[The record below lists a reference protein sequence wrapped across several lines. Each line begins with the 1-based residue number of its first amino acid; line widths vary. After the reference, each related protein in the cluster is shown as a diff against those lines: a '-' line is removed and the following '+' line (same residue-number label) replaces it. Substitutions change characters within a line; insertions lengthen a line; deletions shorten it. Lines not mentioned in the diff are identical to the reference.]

1 MGVGGGEATPFDKAG
16 VATPRR
22 QREKETGAD
31 LCLVLQAPEAPR
43 QSAVF
48 PRRRRRVT
56 EFFFFTLLPGFACL
70 FFALLLWLRISMAK
84 VGHYG
89 DSISIG
95 HAFGHAFHPRK
106 NPVKKNK
113 QTDVKTRLR
122 ANSYLECN
130 EKLGNRNQFKVWSV
144 RMKLG

>member
-1 MGVGGGEATPFDKAG
+1 MSGFASARG
-16 VATPRR
+16 
-22 QREKETGAD
+22 
-31 LCLVLQAPEAPR
+31 PEAIGRIP
-43 QSAVF
+43 SA
-48 PRRRRRVT
+48 PTPSYRV
-56 EFFFFTLLPGFACL
+56 FFFTLLPGFACL

-113 QTDVKTRLR
+113 QTEVKTRLR